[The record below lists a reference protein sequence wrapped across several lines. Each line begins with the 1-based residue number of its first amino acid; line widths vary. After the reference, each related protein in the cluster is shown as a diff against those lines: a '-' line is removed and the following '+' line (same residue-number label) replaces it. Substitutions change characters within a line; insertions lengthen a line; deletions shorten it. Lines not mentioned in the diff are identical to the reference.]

1 MKKIKYIDHLEE
13 IRKDKW
19 WDHRTLDGDYF
30 NWSGVLLPTQ
40 NMIGPSIS
48 IAHKLTSSILSMKK
62 VIRGE
67 AQANV
72 PLSWAP
78 RPIALICFSNGEFH
92 CHHVLHSFR

>member
-40 NMIGPSIS
+40 NMFSIEYE
-48 IAHKLTSSILSMKK
+48 K
-62 VIRGE
+62 GD
-67 AQANV
+67 
-72 PLSWAP
+72 
-78 RPIALICFSNGEFH
+78 
-92 CHHVLHSFR
+92 